1 MPCCLLC
8 FSDDPVDGA
17 TQYPNQWHVSFCDGC
32 SAAPCA
38 CCFGFWCAE
47 CSTCWLRHKVLKA
60 ENKWPSGYKCCQG
73 MVCAESPCVKA
84 SGPDNAMLC
93 LCLEACCCTGC
104 AASGTYLYTQQ
115 RYGLLSDP
123 WYNRWVR
130 LNNCCQMLACCCS
143 ILACFFDE
151 FSEAAR
157 CIRIIAD
164 LIFRCLMGC
173 ISSQVS
179 IEIDHQLSKGTL
191 AHHGA
196 EPPMIAPTP
205 VPQGHYVQPGYT
217 PQPQPA
223 PQHWNLNPQHQPQ
236 PGHAPH
242 PTKGK
247 GEKSGKGEKGDR
259 PARPAGRRGKRGGV
273 ARAAHYFEDAQRRAD
288 EGERQAYAN
297 VIAVLADRHHP
308 GPRAALDRLLDARH
322 AADRAREAASAA
334 YRRHIQEQKARAAQK
349 MHVTENAWEL
359 ADAGHEEE
367 QDEAVEAAAADD
379 EEEKE
384 EAEEAVPGLPHLTPD
399 AFSTPSSLTPMF

>member
-1 MPCCLLC
+1 MHASCL
-8 FSDDPVDGA
+8 GI
-17 TQYPNQWHVSFCDGC
+17 T
-32 SAAPCA
+32 
-38 CCFGFWCAE
+38 
-47 CSTCWLRHKVLKA
+47 
-60 ENKWPSGYKCCQG
+60 WPSDFGRGSPPRLCAQWMDSSRYAPYGGGGSGKAGGKAGKGGNTPQPQSAPQHGYPQHQPQPGYAPHHPQG
-73 MVCAESPCVKA
+73 E
-84 SGPDNAMLC
+84 
-93 LCLEACCCTGC
+93 
-104 AASGTYLYTQQ
+104 
-115 RYGLLSDP
+115 
-123 WYNRWVR
+123 
-130 LNNCCQMLACCCS
+130 
-143 ILACFFDE
+143 
-151 FSEAAR
+151 
-157 CIRIIAD
+157 
-164 LIFRCLMGC
+164 
-173 ISSQVS
+173 
-179 IEIDHQLSKGTL
+179 KG
-191 AHHGA
+191 
-196 EPPMIAPTP
+196 PPMIAPTP